1 VQFFPPILLT
11 MIVAL
16 FPPRYT
22 HTNYLI
28 VAFLFFVAAKLFELF
43 DKQIYSFARVLSGHS
58 LKHVAAGIACYWI
71 LLMLQHRRAI
81 ANFRQEPQ
89 TARTQ
94 RQTAPI

>member
-1 VQFFPPILLT
+1 MV
-11 MIVAL
+11 VAL

-43 DKQIYSFARVLSGHS
+43 DQQIYSFAHVLSGHS

-71 LLMLQHRRAI
+71 LLMLQQRRAI
-81 ANFRQEPQ
+81 ASFRQEPQ
-89 TARTQ
+89 TARRQ